1 MAVKHS
7 LPAIKS
13 FGLEKFKM
21 IAAKSSIQIIFSD
34 NDLIN
39 KKVWLVIR
47 KWFDQS
53 ALLFATQE
61 SLSSRFHTN
70 HGP

>member
-7 LPAIKS
+7 LPPIKS
-13 FGLEKFKM
+13 FELEKFKM